1 MFELAANEKSTEL
14 SKQTPPQNQVI
25 SEHEKPKDLELVLME
40 EGRRAEQQEE
50 LAIYEQQPQ
59 ELPLPPTLPPSPRVA
74 AKKTEHLEEQR
85 VE

>member
-1 MFELAANEKSTEL
+1 MFELEANEKSTEL

-50 LAIYEQQPQ
+50 LAIYE
-59 ELPLPPTLPPSPRVA
+59 
-74 AKKTEHLEEQR
+74 
-85 VE
+85 